1 MKYSSQSMD
10 NEKVHVAWMRK
21 QNDFVFDIA
30 TLYFSALE
38 KLYIMLWGWGGG
50 SFVNYNKFL

>member
-1 MKYSSQSMD
+1 MKYSSQSMH

-21 QNDFVFDIA
+21 QKDSVFDIA

-38 KLYIMLWGWGGG
+38 KLYIMLSGGG
-50 SFVNYNKFL
+50 GGGEAL

>member
-38 KLYIMLWGWGGG
+38 KL
-50 SFVNYNKFL
+50 